1 MANQNKNQEVND
13 VLDAI
18 ERGCYFQNNTAY
30 DDCGNEFRNEDGRCV
45 ILTES
50 AKRSLK
56 EQQITIPT
64 K

>member
-1 MANQNKNQEVND
+1 MANQPNQEVTD

-18 ERGCYFQNNTAY
+18 ERGCYFKEGTAF

-45 ILTES
+45 ILTDK

-56 EQQITIPT
+56 KQKIKIPT
-64 K
+64 QS